1 MATSVVAS
9 LQDVWDAWGIRGF
22 MILSLTMQLL
32 LAIVSPFRMRTSNR
46 WVILLIWSTYFLVD
60 WAAIFAFGLI
70 SNARCRN
77 STSIN
82 QDLLAFWSAFLLI
95 HLGGSD
101 SITAYSLE
109 DNTLWLRH
117 LVGLVAQVLAFLN
130 IFVKTLPSN
139 DLRVPTVLIA
149 IAGAIKYGER
159 TRALYLASIE
169 KLKKSIVKSR
179 GLARNRNTTR
189 GLIVAQAP
197 QSNTGGSNSEED
209 TGKERMKTAFHY
221 FQIFRG
227 LVVDMMPD
235 HSEWLETRDC
245 FLNQDARA
253 TFEILKMELKLFY
266 QVFYTKVL
274 AANSAWGV
282 LIRSL
287 AFYNVLVALIMFCLI
302 KKAGIHGVDVRITY
316 SLLGGVIVLESASE
330 LLLVSMSNLTSVN
343 PIYLGCQII
352 SHGLVLFFIV
362 GMAMACIVSC
372 FSVLCCRTVVFREW
386 SESTG
391 AVRILARA
399 FEESRPRKGSK
410 LSDYWRKINVKI
422 NDKMGVVVLTKLQ
435 YERKNKLDME
445 LWDFVFGHLREK
457 ALPAIDADK
466 V

>member
-1 MATSVVAS
+1 MVTSVVAS

-32 LAIVSPFRMRTSNR
+32 LAIVSPFRKRTSNR
-46 WVILLIWSTYFLVD
+46 WVILLIWSAYFLTD
-60 WAAIFAFGLI
+60 WVAIFAFGLI

-77 STSIN
+77 STSID

-179 GLARNRNTTR
+179 GLVRNRNTTR
-189 GLIVAQAP
+189 TEGVAP
-197 QSNTGGSNSEED
+197 QSNTGGSNSDEEAH
-209 TGKERMKTAFHY
+209 KMRINTAFRY
-221 FQIFRG
+221 FQIFKG
-227 LVVDMMPD
+227 LVVDMMQD
-235 HSEWLETRDC
+235 HSQWIESRNY
-245 FLNQDARA
+245 FMHQDSRA
-253 TFEILKMELKLFY
+253 TFDILKIELKFFY
-266 QVFYTKVL
+266 EVFYTKVL

-287 AFYNVLVALIMFCLI
+287 AFYNVLIALIMFCLI
-302 KKAGIHGVDVRITY
+302 KKEGIHGVDVRITY
-316 SLLGGVIVLESASE
+316 SLLAGVIALDSASE
-330 LLLVSMSNLTSVN
+330 LLLVGSNWSKVN
-343 PIYLGCQII
+343 TTYAGCQMLG
-352 SHGLVLFFIV
+352 HGLVLFFIV
-362 GMAMACIVSC
+362 GIAMTCIVSC
-372 FSVLCCRTVVFREW
+372 FAFLCCKAVVLRQW
-386 SESTG
+386 SENTG
-391 AVRILARA
+391 ALSILGCA
-399 FEESRPRKGSK
+399 FEESRRRKGSK
-410 LSDYWRKINVKI
+410 LSDYWRKINGTI
-422 NDKMGVVVLTKLQ
+422 LAP
-435 YERKNKLDME
+435 
-445 LWDFVFGHLREK
+445 F
-457 ALPAIDADK
+457 
-466 V
+466 

>member
-46 WVILLIWSTYFLVD
+46 WVILLIWSAYFLSD
-60 WAAIFAFGLI
+60 WAAIFTFGLI

-149 IAGAIKYGER
+149 IAGAIKYGEK

-179 GLARNRNTTR
+179 CRNRNTTR
-189 GLIVAQAP
+189 RQIVALAP

-209 TGKERMKTAFHY
+209 TRKERIKTAFHY
-221 FQIFRG
+221 FQIFRC

-235 HSEWLETRDC
+235 HSEWLESRDC
-245 FLNQDARA
+245 FLNQDALA
-253 TFEILKMELKLFY
+253 TFKILKMELKSFY
-266 QVFYTKVL
+266 EVFYTKVL

-287 AFYNVLVALIMFCLI
+287 AFYNVLIALIMFCLN
-302 KKAGIHGVDVRITY
+302 KKEGIHGVDVRITY
-316 SLLGGVIVLESASE
+316 SLLAGVIVLDSANE
-330 LLLVSMSNLTSVN
+330 LLLVTMSNLTRVN
-343 PIYLGCQII
+343 PIYMGCQVCGY
-352 SHGLVLFFIV
+352 GLVVYCIV
-362 GMAMACIVSC
+362 GMAISCMAGC
-372 FSVLCCRTVVFREW
+372 FVALCCRTVAFRDW
-386 SESTG
+386 SESIG
-391 AVRILARA
+391 AVSILWRA
-399 FEESRPRKGSK
+399 FEESRPSKGCK
-410 LSDYWRKINVKI
+410 LSDYWRKINGTI
-422 NDKMGVVVLTKLQ
+422 LAP
-435 YERKNKLDME
+435 
-445 LWDFVFGHLREK
+445 F
-457 ALPAIDADK
+457 
-466 V
+466 